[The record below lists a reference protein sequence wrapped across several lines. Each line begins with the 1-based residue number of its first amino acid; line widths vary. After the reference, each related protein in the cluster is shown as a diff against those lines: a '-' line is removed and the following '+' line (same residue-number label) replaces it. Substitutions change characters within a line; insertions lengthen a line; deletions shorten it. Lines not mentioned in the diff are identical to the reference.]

1 MINPL
6 GTLSSHPMDP
16 APSTDAANSDDPIDP
31 SDVAVSPLLIVGAP
45 RSGTTWLQRLL
56 LGHPACVG
64 GQESHLLVL
73 FDAMLTEARRKA
85 EFDRPHGPL
94 TMTTETAMLDSFR
107 RMWLEILAPTLESR
121 AEATLLV
128 EKTPDHALHLELADR
143 LLPRCRV
150 IHLVRHPADVAAS
163 LVRASKTPWGRDW
176 APGSVDA
183 ATRRWVECVE
193 AAESAAPR
201 FGASRFM
208 TMRYEDLRS
217 EPARRLG
224 EALEFAGLPTPGTD
238 CARIIAAEDAG
249 RGAAITLRGDLGD
262 RSLVEPEGFG
272 DGTRHP
278 TLGRRDLRRCLAIA
292 GPLAG
297 RFGHDPKGG
306 DR

>member
-1 MINPL
+1 MA
-6 GTLSSHPMDP
+6 P
-16 APSTDAANSDDPIDP
+16 APSTDDANSDDPPDP

-64 GQESHLLVL
+64 GQESHLLTL
-73 FDAMLTEARRKA
+73 FDGMMTEARRKA
-85 EFDRPHGPL
+85 EFERPHGPFTL
-94 TMTTETAMLDSFR
+94 ATEKTMLDALR
-107 RMWLEILAPTLESR
+107 RVWIEILRPTLESR
-121 AEATLLV
+121 PEATQLV
-128 EKTPDHALHLELADR
+128 EKTPDHALHLDLADR

-163 LVRASKTPWGRDW
+163 LVRASARSWGRGW
-176 APGSVDA
+176 APGSVEA
-183 ATRRWVECVE
+183 ASRRWVECVE

-201 FGASRFM
+201 FGATRFM

-217 EPARRLG
+217 DPARLLG
-224 EALEFAGLPTPGTD
+224 DALEFAGLSTPATECD
-238 CARIIAAEDAG
+238 RIVTAEG
-249 RGAAITLRGDLGD
+249 KGEGPPITLRGEFGD

-272 DGTRHP
+272 DGSGHP
-278 TLGRRDLRRCLAIA
+278 ALGRRDLRRCLAIA
-292 GPLAG
+292 GPLAS

>member
-1 MINPL
+1 
-6 GTLSSHPMDP
+6 
-16 APSTDAANSDDPIDP
+16 
-31 SDVAVSPLLIVGAP
+31 
-45 RSGTTWLQRLL
+45 
-56 LGHPACVG
+56 
-64 GQESHLLVL
+64 
-73 FDAMLTEARRKA
+73 
-85 EFDRPHGPL
+85 
-94 TMTTETAMLDSFR
+94 
-107 RMWLEILAPTLESR
+107 
-121 AEATLLV
+121 
-128 EKTPDHALHLELADR
+128 
-143 LLPRCRV
+143 
-150 IHLVRHPADVAAS
+150 
-163 LVRASKTPWGRDW
+163 
-176 APGSVDA
+176 
-183 ATRRWVECVE
+183 
-193 AAESAAPR
+193 
-201 FGASRFM
+201 M

-249 RGAAITLRGDLGD
+249 RGAAITLRGELGD

>member
-16 APSTDAANSDDPIDP
+16 APSTDDANSDDPFDP
-31 SDVAVSPLLIVGAP
+31 NEVAASPLLIVGAP

-94 TMTTETAMLDSFR
+94 TMTTETAMLDSLR
-107 RMWLEILAPTLESR
+107 RMWFEILAPTVESR
-121 AEATLLV
+121 PDAGLLV

-163 LVRASKTPWGRDW
+163 LVRASASSWGRGW
-176 APGSVDA
+176 APGSVEA
-183 ATRRWVECVE
+183 ASRRWVECVE
-193 AAESAAPR
+193 AAESAAQR
-201 FGASRFM
+201 FGTTRFM

-217 EPARRLG
+217 DPARMLG
-224 EALEFAGLPTPGTD
+224 EALEFTGLTTPD
-238 CARIIAAEDAG
+238 AECDRIVEAERLG
-249 RGAAITLRGDLGD
+249 RGAAITLRGEFGD
-262 RSLVEPEGFG
+262 RPLVEPEGFG
-272 DGTRHP
+272 DGSGHP
-278 TLGRRDLRRCLAIA
+278 ALGRRDLRRCLAIA
-292 GPLAG
+292 GSLAS
-297 RFGHDPKGG
+297 RFGHDSKGA